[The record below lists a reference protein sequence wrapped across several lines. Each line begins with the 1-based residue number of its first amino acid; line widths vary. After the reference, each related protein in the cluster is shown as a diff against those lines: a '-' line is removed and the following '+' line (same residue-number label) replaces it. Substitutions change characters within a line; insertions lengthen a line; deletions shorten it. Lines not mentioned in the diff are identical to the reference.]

1 MIKQQLAKLG
11 KQNFMMQGGL
21 LAMSGIIVRIIGMLY
36 RIPMANIIGPQGSG
50 IYSAAFNVYNI
61 ALILSSYGMPMA
73 VSKLVSARL
82 TNNQHRNVMQVALRA
97 LVVALITGGI
107 AALILFFGAEG
118 IENLLYS
125 GIPGVKSPLKI
136 LAPTVL
142 IVAVLGVFR
151 GFFQGQGNM
160 VPTAISQLVE
170 QIVNAIVSVIAS
182 YGFMRAYA
190 ETLNPSE
197 YGAMGGTLGTCL
209 GAAAALAVV
218 MALVIRNRFLYRSK
232 VREDRVSE
240 NISVL
245 DNYKLILVTVIPI
258 IIGQTFYNVSAMIDD
273 ILFNKI
279 MLMHTDEITISTLL
293 GNYGQSFSTLTS
305 IPMGIASAMSA
316 SMLPS
321 VVRSFTQGN
330 RGEINTKIRKTVRV
344 TMIVA
349 IPVMVA
355 LMVLGQPVV
364 ELLFRRFDAVQGS
377 IMLKVGGAAIVFYTL
392 STITGSALQGIDKM
406 RLPVRHSAIALAVH
420 IPLVAILLAAGAS
433 VYALV
438 IGVMVFACIVFVLNM
453 RSLYKLNGYR
463 QEISVTFMLPLFASA
478 IMGIAALLIYR
489 GLYTVIGHN
498 LPVLI
503 ITGIAAVVIYF
514 GIFYWLKKAG
524 LFKKAYL

>member
-1 MIKQQLAKLG
+1 
-11 KQNFMMQGGL
+11 MMQGGL
-21 LAMSGIIVRIIGMLY
+21 LAISGIIVRIIGMLY

-82 TNNQHRNVMQVALRA
+82 TTNQHRNVMQVALRA
-97 LVVALITGGI
+97 LVVAFITGGI

-118 IENLLYS
+118 IEHLLYTF
-125 GIPGVKSPLKI
+125 IPGVKSPLKI

-160 VPTAISQLVE
+160 VPTAISQLIE
-170 QIVNAIVSVIAS
+170 QIVNAVVSVIAS
-182 YGFMRAYA
+182 YGFMRAYIESA
-190 ETLNPSE
+190 NPGE

-218 MALVIRNRFLYRSK
+218 IFLVFRNRFIYRSK
-232 VREDRVSE
+232 LQEDTVSD
-240 NISVL
+240 NVSVVET
-245 DNYKLILVTVIPI
+245 YKLILATVVPI
-258 IIGQTFYNVSAMIDD
+258 IIGQTFYNVSAMLDD

-279 MLMHTDEITISTLL
+279 MIMHTDEMTISTLL

-321 VVRSFTQGN
+321 VVRSFTQGSY
-330 RGEINTKIRKTVRV
+330 GEINNKIRKTIRI

-349 IPVMVA
+349 IPIMVA
-355 LMVLGQPVV
+355 LMVLGQPVI

-392 STITGSALQGIDKM
+392 STITGSALQGIDRM

-420 IPLVAILLAAGAS
+420 IPLVAILLVAGAGIYS
-433 VYALV
+433 LV
-438 IGVMVFACIVFVLNM
+438 IGVMVFAFIVFFLNM
-453 RSLYKLNGYR
+453 RALYKYNGYH
-463 QEISVTFMLPLFASA
+463 QEYSVTFLLPLFASA
-478 IMGIAALLIYR
+478 IMGIVILLLYK
-489 GLYTVIGHN
+489 GLYALIGHN
-498 LPVLI
+498 LPSLI
-503 ITGIAAVVIYF
+503 ITGIAAVVVYF
-514 GIFYWLKKAG
+514 GVFYLLKKKNV
-524 LFKKAYL
+524 FKKAYI

>member
-1 MIKQQLAKLG
+1 MAKRKLALLG

-21 LAMSGIIVRIIGMLY
+21 LAISGIIVRIIGMLY
-36 RIPMANIIGPQGSG
+36 RIPMANIIGPEGSG

-82 TNNQHRNVMQVALRA
+82 TKEQHRNTMQVALRA
-97 LVVALITGGI
+97 LVVAAITGGI

-118 IENLLYS
+118 IENVLYS
-125 GIPGVKSPLKI
+125 GVPGVKSPLKV

-142 IVAVLGVFR
+142 IVAVLGVYR

-160 VPTAISQLVE
+160 VPTAVSQLIE
-170 QIVNAIVSVIAS
+170 QIVNAIVSVVAS

-190 ETLNPSE
+190 ETVNPGE

-218 MALVIRNRFLYRSK
+218 MILVFRNRILYSSK
-232 VREDRVSE
+232 LKADTVSE
-240 NISVL
+240 DVPVA
-245 DNYKLILVTVIPI
+245 DTYKLILATVIPI
-258 IIGQTFYNVSAMIDD
+258 IIGQTFYNVSAMLDD

-279 MLMHTDEITISTLL
+279 MLMSTDKVTIMGLL

-321 VVRSFTQGN
+321 IVRSFTQGDTA
-330 RGEINTKIRKTVRV
+330 EINNKIRKTVRI

-349 IPVMVA
+349 IPIMVA
-355 LMVLGQPVV
+355 LMVLGQPVI
-364 ELLFRRFDAVQGS
+364 ELLFRRFDAVEGS

-406 RLPVRHSAIALAVH
+406 RVPVIHSAIALAVH
-420 IPLVAILLAAGAS
+420 IPLVVVLLLAGAGIYS
-433 VYALV
+433 LV
-438 IGVMVFACIVFVLNM
+438 IGVMVFAFIVFVLNM
-453 RSLYKLNGYR
+453 RSLYKYNGYR
-463 QEISVTFMLPLFASA
+463 QEISVTFMLPLFSSA
-478 IMGIAALLIYR
+478 IMGIVALLVYR
-489 GLYTVIGHN
+489 GLYMVIGHN

-503 ITGIAAVVIYF
+503 ITAIIAVVVYF
-514 GIFYWLKKAG
+514 GVFSALKKAG
-524 LFKKAYL
+524 VFKKGYL

>member
-1 MIKQQLAKLG
+1 
-11 KQNFMMQGGL
+11 MQGGL

-245 DNYKLILVTVIPI
+245 DNYKLILVTIIPI

-503 ITGIAAVVIYF
+503 ITGIAAVIIYF
-514 GIFYWLKKAG
+514 GVFYGLKKAG
-524 LFKKAYL
+524 MFKKAYL